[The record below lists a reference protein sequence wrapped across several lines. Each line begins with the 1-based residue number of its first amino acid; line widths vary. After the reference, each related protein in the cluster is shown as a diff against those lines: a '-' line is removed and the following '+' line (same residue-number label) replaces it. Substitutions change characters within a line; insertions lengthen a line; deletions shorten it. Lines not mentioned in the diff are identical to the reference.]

1 MSEPSPILL
10 PCCEATVL
18 ITHSPSHQGCL
29 CHGSRGSRKVSKH
42 HLPAPTHLTPFIS
55 ALGLSAT
62 QTLKLEDLE
71 GVKDSQP
78 HSRLPLS
85 LRRGES
91 HRFITHHHNPNLVF
105 CWKLFNGSC
114 AEPTPP
120 FPNRMWFCSCNH
132 HPFPSRIQLPHR
144 QPVPLFPSPL
154 LISDPKVPPRCSGPP
169 YLTRV
174 TSQGR
179 GSCATHQHS
188 CPG

>member
-1 MSEPSPILL
+1 MPRQSGLQEGIKTPPS
-10 PCCEATVL
+10 CS
-18 ITHSPSHQGCL
+18 HPSDTLHL
-29 CHGSRGSRKVSKH
+29 CSG
-42 HLPAPTHLTPFIS
+42 
-55 ALGLSAT
+55 ALCNT
-62 QTLKLEDLE
+62 DLEKDLE

-179 GSCATHQHS
+179 GSRATHQHS